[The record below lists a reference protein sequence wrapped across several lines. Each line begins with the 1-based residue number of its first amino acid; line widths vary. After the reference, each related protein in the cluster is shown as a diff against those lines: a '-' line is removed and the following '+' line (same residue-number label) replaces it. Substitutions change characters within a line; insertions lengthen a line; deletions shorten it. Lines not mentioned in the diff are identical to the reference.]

1 MQSPDDFIHVQ
12 KVNWVISL
20 FPTQIAM
27 NLLIYKDRIYDKK
40 VS

>member
-20 FPTQIAM
+20 FPIAM